1 MLTAGQ
7 HKGTYLILAALTAWF
22 CLRMCSGH
30 AHCCISA
37 ADASGQA
44 FGVSN
49 RNWIGLAF
57 LALAAQAYSLVN
69 YYGMNHLDNWPND
82 LCCREQMQ
90 EPMLAGLAA
99 VMLGACLS
107 GQSQVLFCD

>member
-1 MLTAGQ
+1 
-7 HKGTYLILAALTAWF
+7 
-22 CLRMCSGH
+22 MCSDY

-44 FGVSN
+44 FSVSN
-49 RNWIGLAF
+49 RTWLGF
-57 LALAAQAYSLVN
+57 LALAAQAYSLVK
-69 YYGMNHLDNWPND
+69 YYSIIHPDNWPND
-82 LCCREQMQ
+82 LWCREQMQ

-107 GQSQVLFCD
+107 GQSQVPFCDEYTIFGVCCCVDDSFIKQAIDL